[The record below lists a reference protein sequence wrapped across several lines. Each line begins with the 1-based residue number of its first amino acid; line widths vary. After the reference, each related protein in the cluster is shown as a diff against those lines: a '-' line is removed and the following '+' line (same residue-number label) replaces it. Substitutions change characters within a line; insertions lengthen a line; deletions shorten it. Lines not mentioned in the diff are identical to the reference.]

1 MEKPKA
7 KTLEVII
14 PGYRMHSQM
23 FNNLLD
29 SIKESDALTRIENKT
44 NHFTWMVGN
53 LVNCRY
59 WMAGIVGIQEKD
71 PNDSLFKDGKALDE
85 KAQYPSLDVLKKE
98 WHKISPI
105 LFEKLLSI
113 EEAELEQPYEL
124 GMNIPYV
131 KENKLNMLGMCTDRE
146 SYLFGQL
153 GLMRKILGYNAV
165 KYDTDDK
172 LGY

>member
-85 KAQYPSLDVLKKE
+85 KAQYPSLEVLKKE
-98 WHKISPI
+98 WHKISSI

-131 KENKLNMLGMCTDRE
+131 KENKLNMLGMCIDRE

>member
-29 SIKESDALTRIENKT
+29 GIKESDALTRIENKT

-59 WMAGIVGIQEKD
+59 WMAGIVGIEEKD
-71 PNDSLFKDGKALDE
+71 PNEALFKDGKALDE
-85 KAQYPSLDVLKKE
+85 NAEYPSLDVLKKSGIRSRQFCL
-98 WHKISPI
+98 KNYC
-105 LFEKLLSI
+105 LL
-113 EEAELEQPYEL
+113 
-124 GMNIPYV
+124 
-131 KENKLNMLGMCTDRE
+131 KRLN
-146 SYLFGQL
+146 
-153 GLMRKILGYNAV
+153 
-165 KYDTDDK
+165 
-172 LGY
+172 

>member
-59 WMAGIVGIQEKD
+59 WMAGIVGIHEKD

-85 KAQYPSLDVLKKE
+85 KAQYPSLEVLKKE

-113 EEAELEQPYEL
+113 EEAELAQPYEL

-131 KENKLNMLGMCTDRE
+131 KENKLNMLGMCIDRE